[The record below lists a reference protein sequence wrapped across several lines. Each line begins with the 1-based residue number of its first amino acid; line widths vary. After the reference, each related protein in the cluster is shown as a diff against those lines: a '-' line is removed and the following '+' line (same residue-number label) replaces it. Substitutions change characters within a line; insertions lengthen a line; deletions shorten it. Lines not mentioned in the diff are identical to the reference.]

1 MQSDDECSSPPRPC
15 DLNLAFNAVADAP
28 PLAHPLSLETPGCAS
43 RLPSTPSSGWSPGK
57 DVRDH
62 VSRGRSLHP
71 QTQVIVVNAV
81 QVLSAAQKQPAQRQ
95 EGWRKVDRQ
104 TALSL
109 CSGKELLGELKR
121 RLCNDEV
128 KSVTNLDQLVGAI
141 TCLSPS
147 TVRRICRV
155 CLRNPDRPSP
165 AQNRQRGR
173 KPFTQNAGKGE
184 FIDQHGKEFAAD
196 IGKRTVRL
204 ALRNASL
211 GRPRREFAKD
221 LLQLALSEVPVGQKY
236 LNDTFP
242 LAVETVASQL
252 LAQAFA
258 TLLHAPLPGL
268 GIPSDAWLDL

>member
-1 MQSDDECSSPPRPC
+1 MT
-15 DLNLAFNAVADAP
+15 
-28 PLAHPLSLETPGCAS
+28 LETPGCAGP
-43 RLPSTPSSGWSPGK
+43 LPSTPSSGWSPGK

-62 VSRGRSLHP
+62 ISRGRSLHP

-81 QVLSAAQKQPAQRQ
+81 QTLSAAQKQPAQQQ

-121 RLCNDEV
+121 RICNCRV
-128 KSVTNLDQLVGAI
+128 KQGPKSVTSLDELVGGI

-155 CLRNPDRPSP
+155 CLRNPEMPSP
-165 AQNRQRGR
+165 AQNKERGR
-173 KPFTQNAGKGE
+173 KPFPKNGGKGE
-184 FIDQHGKEFAAD
+184 FIDQHSKEFAAA

-252 LAQAFA
+252 LAGTFA

-268 GIPSDAWLDL
+268 GIPSDAWQDL